1 MRILH
6 TSDWHLG
13 KRLESFSRLEEQ
25 KEVLSEIC
33 EIADREAV
41 NAVII
46 AGDLF
51 DTFNPSTEA
60 VELFYK
66 SLKRL
71 AADGQRAV
79 IAIAGN
85 HDSPDR
91 IEAPDPLARECG
103 IIFSGYPNSRV
114 HPYSLESGL
123 QVTQSDEGFMEV
135 RLPGDHPPLRIL
147 STPYANELRLKTF
160 LAADNK
166 EASLRQVLKD
176 SWQSTANKFCDDQGI
191 NLLVSHLF
199 MMQEGGSMPAEPE
212 DEKPILYVGGAQ
224 PVFSSDIPENIHYT
238 ALGHLHRYQE
248 VKGANSPAV
257 YTGSPLA
264 YSFAEANQQKYI
276 SLIDAE
282 PGKPV
287 NTTRIELKSGR
298 RLLRKR
304 FEDIDQAVK
313 WLSEN
318 QNVYV
323 ELTLVSDTYLK
334 TEDRKR
340 IYSAHD
346 GIVTIIPEV
355 NNQQSSEM
363 EAGPAID
370 LGKEMPELFEDF
382 FSHAKG
388 QQPNERI
395 KELFIEI
402 IGVDQ
407 RD

>member
-13 KRLESFSRLEEQ
+13 KRLESFFRLEEQ
-25 KEVLSEIC
+25 KDVLNEIC
-33 EIADREAV
+33 EIADNEEID
-41 NAVII
+41 AVII

-66 SLKRL
+66 NLKRL
-71 AADGQRAV
+71 SADGQRPV

-103 IIFSGYPNSRV
+103 IIFSGFPNSEIQ
-114 HPYSLESGL
+114 PFSLESGL
-123 QVTQSDEGFMEV
+123 KISRSQPGFMEIL
-135 RLPGDHPPLRIL
+135 LPDNPVPLRIIT
-147 STPYANELRLKTF
+147 TPYANELRLKAF
-160 LAADNK
+160 LNPENKEESLRTILKESWQKTADEFCDNK
-166 EASLRQVLKD
+166 
-176 SWQSTANKFCDDQGI
+176 GI
-191 NLLVSHLF
+191 NLLMTHLF
-199 MMQEGGSMPAEPE
+199 MMKEGSEIQAEPE

-224 PVFSSDIPENIHYT
+224 PVFTSDIPDTIQFV

-248 VKGANSPAV
+248 IGGARCPVIYS
-257 YTGSPLA
+257 GSPLS
-264 YSFAEANQQKYI
+264 YSFAEANQDKFVAI
-276 SLIDAE
+276 IDAE

-287 NTTRIELKSGR
+287 SVNKIPLKSGR

-304 FEDIDQAVK
+304 FEDIDPAVK

-318 QNVYV
+318 PNTFV
-323 ELTLVSDTYLK
+323 ELTIVSDTYLK

-340 IYSAHD
+340 LYNVHD

-355 NNQQSSEM
+355 KNNTASPLEQR
-363 EAGPAID
+363 PDID
-370 LGKEMPELFEDF
+370 LAKSMNDLFEDF
-382 FSHAKG
+382 FFHAKG
-388 QQPNERI
+388 QKPNDGI
-395 KELFIEI
+395 KELFKEI
-402 IGVDQ
+402 VGEF
-407 RD
+407 

>member
-1 MRILH
+1 MKILH

-25 KEVLSEIC
+25 KDVLNEIC
-33 EIADREAV
+33 EIADKEAV

-60 VELFYK
+60 VDLFYK
-66 SLKRL
+66 GLKRL

-103 IIFSGYPNSRV
+103 IIFTGYPNSEV
-114 HPYSLESGL
+114 QPFSLDSGL
-123 QVTQSDEGFMEV
+123 KVLQSDQGFLEI
-135 RLPGDHPPLRIL
+135 RLPGDHPPLRIVT
-147 STPYANELRLKTF
+147 TPYANELRLKTF
-160 LAADNK
+160 LAPDDK
-166 EASLRQVLKD
+166 EASLRQVLND
-176 SWQSTANKFCDDQGI
+176 SWQTTADKYCDDKGI
-191 NLLVSHLF
+191 NLLVTHLF
-199 MMQEGGSMPAEPE
+199 MIQEGTKMPEEPE
-212 DEKPILYVGGAQ
+212 DEKPILYIGGAQ
-224 PVFSSDIPENIHYT
+224 PVFSSDIPSNIQYT

-248 VKGANSPAV
+248 VKGANGPAI

-264 YSFAEANQQKYI
+264 YSFAEANQQKHI

-304 FEDIDQAVK
+304 FEDIDQAVQ

-318 QNVYV
+318 QDVYV

-355 NNQQSSEM
+355 INKQSAETQ
-363 EAGPAID
+363 EGPAIE
-370 LGKEMPELFEDF
+370 LGKGMPELFEDF

-395 KELFIEI
+395 KELFKEI
-402 IGVDQ
+402 IGEDF

>member
-25 KEVLSEIC
+25 RDVLNEIC
-33 EIADREAV
+33 EIADKEAV

-51 DTFNPSTEA
+51 DTFNPSTES

-66 SLKRL
+66 TLKRL

-103 IIFSGYPNSRV
+103 IIFTGYPNSEV
-114 HPYSLESGL
+114 PPFSLDSGL
-123 QVTQSDEGFMEV
+123 QVSRSDRGFMEI
-135 RLPGDHPPLRIL
+135 RLPGNHPPLRIV

-160 LAADNK
+160 LAPDDK
-166 EASLRQVLKD
+166 EASLRKVLKEA
-176 SWQSTANKFCDDQGI
+176 WQATADKHCDDKGI
-191 NLLVSHLF
+191 NLLVTHLF
-199 MMQEGGSMPAEPE
+199 MVQEGAKMPEEPE

-224 PVFSSDIPENIHYT
+224 PVFTSDIPEQIQYT
-238 ALGHLHRYQE
+238 ALGHLHKYQE
-248 VKGANSPAV
+248 IKGAASPV
-257 YTGSPLA
+257 IYTGSPLA
-264 YSFAEANQQKYI
+264 YSFAEANQQKHV

-282 PGKPV
+282 PGNPV
-287 NTTRIELKSGR
+287 STNRIELKSGR
-298 RLLRKR
+298 RLLRQR
-304 FEDIDQAVK
+304 FDNIDQTVQ
-313 WLSEN
+313 WLSDN
-318 QNVYV
+318 PDVYV

-334 TEDRKR
+334 TDDRKR
-340 IYSAHD
+340 IYGAHD

-355 NNQQSSEM
+355 TNNSPDETPD
-363 EAGPAID
+363 GPAID
-370 LGKEMPELFEDF
+370 LGKSMPELFDDF
-382 FSHAKG
+382 FSHSKG
-388 QQPNERI
+388 QKPNDRI
-395 KELFIEI
+395 KELFKEI
-402 IGVDQ
+402 VGG
-407 RD
+407 R

>member
-1 MRILH
+1 MKILH

-25 KEVLSEIC
+25 KEVLNEIC
-33 EIADREAV
+33 EIADKEAV
-41 NAVII
+41 NAIVV

-71 AADGQRAV
+71 ANDGQRAV

-91 IEAPDPLARECG
+91 IEAPHPLARECG
-103 IIFSGYPNSRV
+103 IIFTGYPNSEI
-114 HPYSLESGL
+114 PPFSLESGL
-123 QVTQSDEGFMEV
+123 QISCSDQGFMEI
-135 RLPGDHPPLRIL
+135 RLPGDHPPLRVVT
-147 STPYANELRLKTF
+147 TPYANELRLKTF
-160 LAADNK
+160 LAPDNK
-166 EASLRQVLKD
+166 EATLRQVLKD
-176 SWQSTANKFCDDQGI
+176 SWQATASKYCDDKGI
-191 NLLVSHLF
+191 NLLVTHLF
-199 MMQEGGSMPAEPE
+199 MMQEGSKMPEEPE

-224 PVFSSDIPENIHYT
+224 PVFSSDIPENIQYT

-248 VKGANSPAV
+248 VRGSSAPVV

-276 SLIDAE
+276 SIIDAE
-282 PGKPV
+282 PGKPI
-287 NTTRIELKSGR
+287 NAKRIELKSGR
-298 RLLRKR
+298 RLLRTR
-304 FEDIDQAVK
+304 FEDIDQAIQ
-313 WLSEN
+313 WLSDN
-318 QNVYV
+318 QDVYV

-340 IYSAHD
+340 IYSVHD

-355 NNQQSSEM
+355 SNHQTEKTDR
-363 EAGPAID
+363 GPVID
-370 LGKEMPELFEDF
+370 LDKGMHELFEDF

-388 QQPNERI
+388 QRPNERI
-395 KELFIEI
+395 KDLFKEI
-402 IGVDQ
+402 IGQ
-407 RD
+407 S

>member
-1 MRILH
+1 MKILH

-25 KEVLSEIC
+25 KAVLNEIC
-33 EIADREAV
+33 EIADKETV
-41 NAVII
+41 NAVIV

-71 AADGQRAV
+71 SANGQRAV

-91 IEAPDPLARECG
+91 VEAPDPLARECG
-103 IIFSGYPNSRV
+103 ILFTGYPNSRV
-114 HPYSLESGL
+114 HLYSLESGL
-123 QVTQSDEGFMEV
+123 QVIHSDEGFMELKV
-135 RLPGDHPPLRIL
+135 PGNHPPLRIL

-160 LAADNK
+160 LAPDNK
-166 EASLRQVLKD
+166 EASLRQVLKE
-176 SWQSTANKFCDDQGI
+176 SWQSMANKYCDDQGI
-191 NLLVSHLF
+191 NLLVTHLF
-199 MMQEGGSMPAEPE
+199 MMQEGKKMPEEPE

-224 PVFSSDIPENIHYT
+224 PVFTSDIPDNIQYT

-248 VKGANSPAV
+248 VKGASGPAI

-282 PGKPV
+282 PGNPV
-287 NTTRIELKSGR
+287 STSRIELKSGR

-304 FEDIDQAVK
+304 FEEIDHAVQ
-313 WLSEN
+313 WLSDN
-318 QNVYV
+318 QDVFV

-346 GIVTIIPEV
+346 GVVTIIPEV
-355 NNQQSSEM
+355 SNAQSTETQ
-363 EAGPAID
+363 EGPAID
-370 LGKEMPELFEDF
+370 LGKGMPELFEDF

-388 QQPNERI
+388 QRPNERI
-395 KELFIEI
+395 KELFKEI
-402 IGVDQ
+402 IG
-407 RD
+407 